1 MVIPREV
8 LTLRNEKKKF
18 VNISPEE
25 KQEEQKEKEF
35 RVKTLDPITA
45 AYLAGFIDGDGSI
58 LAQLVKRKG
67 YRYHFQVRVQVLFF
81 QKTKRN

>member
-1 MVIPREV
+1 M
-8 LTLRNEKKKF
+8 KKKNFF
-18 VNISPEE
+18 VNISTEE
-25 KQEEQKEKEF
+25 KQEVQKNKEF
-35 RVKTLDPITA
+35 RAKTLDPTTA

-58 LAQLVKRKG
+58 LAQLVKKEG